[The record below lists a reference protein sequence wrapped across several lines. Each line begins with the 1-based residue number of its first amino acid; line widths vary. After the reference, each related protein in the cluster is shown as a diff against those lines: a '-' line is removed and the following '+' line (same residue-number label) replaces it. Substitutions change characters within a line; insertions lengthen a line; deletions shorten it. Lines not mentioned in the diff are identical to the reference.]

1 MTYVKNLMHCGVKV
15 DRAYANQI
23 LDRHKETRQLGYID
37 TTRALRATGDIE
49 DDGGEGMDSKVQKE
63 SERPWENEC
72 FRLVVANLVR
82 HRKEEG
88 QASDTGLA

>member
-1 MTYVKNLMHCGVKV
+1 MM
-15 DRAYANQI
+15 DRVHANQI

-37 TTRALRATGDIE
+37 TTRALRATGDVE
-49 DDGGEGMDSKVQKE
+49 DDGGEGMGQALQAE

-72 FRLVVANLVR
+72 FRLVVSNLVR

-88 QASDTGLA
+88 QDSDK

>member
-1 MTYVKNLMHCGVKV
+1 MTYAKNLMHCGVNM

-23 LDRHKETRQLGYID
+23 LDRHKETRQLGYLD

-49 DDGGEGMDSKVQKE
+49 DDGGEGMDNEVQAE
-63 SERPWENEC
+63 IERPWENEC
-72 FRLVVANLVR
+72 FRLVVSNLVR
-82 HRKEEG
+82 HRKEQG

>member
-1 MTYVKNLMHCGVKV
+1 MTYVKNLMHCGVNM
-15 DRAYANQI
+15 DRADANRL
-23 LDRHKETRQLGYID
+23 LDKHKETHQLGYLD

-49 DDGGEGMDSKVQKE
+49 DDGSEGMDNEIQAE

-72 FRLVVANLVR
+72 FRLVVSNLVR

-88 QASDTGLA
+88 QDSDK